1 MAEKQI
7 DKARIEAAVREL
19 IAALG
24 DDPGR
29 AGLLGTPDR
38 VARMYEEV
46 FSGMHTDPGIH
57 LETQFEQEFREL
69 VLFRDVKF
77 FSMCEHHLMPF
88 FGSAHIAYIPDG
100 RITGLSKVVRSFK
113 ALAARPQ
120 VQERLTGEMADLLM
134 ERLQPLGCA
143 VVVEARHMC
152 MEMRGVRSPGSLIT
166 TSALRGAIKDKEA
179 TRNEL
184 FTLIAGGRS

>member
-1 MAEKQI
+1 MSASPI
-7 DKARIEAAVREL
+7 DKPRIEAAVREL

-24 DDPGR
+24 EDPAR
-29 AGLLGTPDR
+29 DGLLGTPDR
-38 VARMYEEV
+38 VARMYAEV
-46 FSGMHTDPGIH
+46 FSGIHTDPGIH
-57 LETQFEQEFREL
+57 LETQFDLEFREL
-69 VLFRDVKF
+69 ILFRDVKF

-88 FGSAHIAYIPDG
+88 FGSAHIAYIPNG

-120 VQERLTGEMADLLM
+120 VQERLTGQMADLLV
-134 ERLQPLGCA
+134 EKLSPLGAA

-152 MEMRGVRSPGSLIT
+152 MEMRGVRSPNSLIT
-166 TSALRGAIKDKEA
+166 TSALRGLFKDRES